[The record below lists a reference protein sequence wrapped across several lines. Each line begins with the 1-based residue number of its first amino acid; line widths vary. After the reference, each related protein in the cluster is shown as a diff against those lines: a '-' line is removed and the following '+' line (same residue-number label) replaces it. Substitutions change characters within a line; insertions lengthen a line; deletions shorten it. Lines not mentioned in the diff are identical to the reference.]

1 MKLPYSLHSS
11 VMTTLAAFLT
21 ALCSCTSNDMLD
33 MIPADAD
40 YVTTVDIQ
48 NVIEKSGIEITETDI
63 KGPADLKTEINSI
76 PTDIRD
82 AVIKLN
88 RAIDARRIVMFGYA
102 AVQSGIP
109 ECYAFAKVTDLPSL
123 KELLG
128 QTGAKMSLKA
138 DGFETYQLENI
149 IFLEKDSFLW
159 LVPSRDPQEAV
170 SRIKKVL
177 DRADEK
183 NITSNT
189 RVCDLLAE
197 KNVLNAVVN
206 LDPFIDLVSKYGY
219 QMMDTQEAIIAAS
232 ALPKLKGNW
241 MSASISYNGTG
252 VEFIAKIFNPETG
265 ENLKLPIVKKINATA
280 LENIPDNSIIAGAI
294 GIDNE
299 NLCAMLDA
307 IKPMIDRDPMATMAI
322 SHLRKIDGTVGF
334 ALGVDNLM
342 SLLSGYNERDNTYV
356 TAFIEAQDGTASE
369 VKEFFQNALSTAPGM
384 QIRADK
390 NFIIFSTAPDQK
402 SGHSKLMDIMNDKE
416 IAYAGE
422 ITSFSELTNGR
433 SDIGA
438 KASAT
443 FKDGELK
450 LNFDLTNVKG
460 SAIAEFIKLTTSI
473 EESVNSY
480 YYEKHYSSPGY

>member
-1 MKLPYSLHSS
+1 
-11 VMTTLAAFLT
+11 
-21 ALCSCTSNDMLD
+21 MLD

-40 YVTTVDIQ
+40 YVATVDIK
-48 NVIEKSGIEITETDI
+48 NVIEKSGFEITGTDI
-63 KGPADLKTEINSI
+63 KGPTDLKTEINSI

-82 AVIKLN
+82 AVIKLDK
-88 RAIDARRIVMFGYA
+88 AIDARRIVIFGYA

-109 ECYAFAKVTDLPSL
+109 ECYALAKITDLPSL
-123 KELLG
+123 KELIG
-128 QTGAKMSLKA
+128 QTSAKMSFKA

-149 IFLEKDSFLW
+149 IFLEKDNFLW
-159 LVPSRDPQEAV
+159 MVSSRDPQEAV
-170 SRIKKVL
+170 SRIKKVS

-189 RVCDLLAE
+189 RVCELLAE
-197 KNVLNAVVN
+197 KKALNAVVN

-219 QMMDTQEAIIAAS
+219 QMMNTQGAIIAAS

-241 MSASISYNGTG
+241 MSASISYSGTG

-265 ENLKLPIVKKINATA
+265 EALKLPVVERINATA

-294 GIDNE
+294 GINNGD
-299 NLCAMLDA
+299 LCTMLDA
-307 IKPMIDRDPMATMAI
+307 IKPMIDRDPMITMAL

-334 ALGVDNLM
+334 ALEVTDLM
-342 SLLSGYNERDNTYV
+342 SFLSGYGERDTYV
-356 TAFIEAQDGTASE
+356 TAFIEAKEEAASE
-369 VKEFFQNALSTAPGM
+369 IKEFFQNSLHLDSSM
-384 QIRADK
+384 QIRTDG
-390 NFIIFSTAPDQK
+390 NFIIFSTAPDRK
-402 SGHSKLMDIMNDKE
+402 SGHSKLMDIMKDKD
-416 IAYAGE
+416 IAYTGE
-422 ITSFSELTNGR
+422 ITSFSKLTNGR

-460 SAIAEFIKLTTSI
+460 SAIAEFIKLATSI